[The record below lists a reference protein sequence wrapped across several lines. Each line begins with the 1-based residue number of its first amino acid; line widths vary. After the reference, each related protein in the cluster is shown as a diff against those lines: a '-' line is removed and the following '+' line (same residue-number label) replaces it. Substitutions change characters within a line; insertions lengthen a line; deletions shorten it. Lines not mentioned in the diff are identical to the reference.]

1 MVADDDK
8 ISENIALKLFDQVKN
23 ASDQNTDA
31 LKDLTRVVGD
41 LTKCIDK
48 QPDLNDMVRMC
59 IDRGH
64 AVSDITKTVKET
76 RSVVKDLHS
85 RVGIMLI
92 TVTITFTVMAL
103 SYFLVRNS
111 VENMIDRRITEIH
124 KVLEPK
130 LEGD

>member
-48 QPDLNDMVRMC
+48 QPDLNDMARMC

-64 AVSDITKTVKET
+64 AVSDIVVTVKET
-76 RSVVKDLHS
+76 ERVAKSLHS

-92 TVTITFTVMAL
+92 TVTITFTLMAV
-103 SYFLVRNS
+103 SYFFVRNS
-111 VENMIDRRITEIH
+111 VEDMIDRRITEIH